1 MTQPSTP
8 PDHPEKVGLPPVT
21 FFYTLDQIANMLVM
35 SVESFTAKYV
45 YFNMVS
51 TGRKTPHEMMARNIA
66 KPGEPPDWR
75 IVQAEFVRWL
85 KLKGFR
91 VQALGRV
98 T

>member
-1 MTQPSTP
+1 MEPSTP

-21 FFYTLDQIANMLVM
+21 FLYTLDQIANMLLMPVD
-35 SVESFTAKYV
+35 SFVTQHV
-45 YFNMVS
+45 YFMMVT

-66 KPGEPPDWR
+66 KPGKEPDWR
-75 IVQAEFVRWL
+75 IAQAEFVRWL
-85 KLKGFR
+85 KLKGFK